1 MRQTTSFHLSDDDR
15 FSVLLA
21 VESLGFHNE
30 VSMSDTICA
39 RIETS
44 MSPFIEAVSG
54 GMGAGKAV
62 QTLR

>member
-1 MRQTTSFHLSDDDR
+1 MRQTSSFHLSDDGR

-21 VESLGFHNE
+21 VESLGIRNE
-30 VSMSDTICA
+30 ASMSVTICE

-54 GMGAGKAV
+54 GLGAGKAV